1 MNKKDTSKSEVEGLQ
16 SISLLGK
23 YSDLFELLDI
33 GKTITLGDSKS
44 KTNSYIPI
52 KVNDNNV
59 YLTEPDGKLIPD
71 IKNQQKCDYLIY
83 CLNKPQTCFI
93 ELKGNNISI
102 KEKYNPY
109 DQISDTIDF
118 LKKEDELRN
127 LVESDNEKHAFIVS
141 PDRQKIP
148 KGVDIKE
155 RQLWKKLS
163 QAGIK
168 SNVSDLVHYVKV
180 TKSERYSN
188 NGSIICSHKSPV
200 EIPFNR

>member
-1 MNKKDTSKSEVEGLQ
+1 M
-16 SISLLGK
+16 
-23 YSDLFELLDI
+23 
-33 GKTITLGDSKS
+33 
-44 KTNSYIPI
+44 IP
-52 KVNDNNV
+52 N
-59 YLTEPDGKLIPD
+59 

-93 ELKGNNISI
+93 ELKGKNISI

-127 LVESDNEKHAFIVS
+127 LVKSDNEKHAFIVS
-141 PDRQKIP
+141 SGRQKSP

-163 QAGIK
+163 QAEIK
-168 SNVSDLVHYVKV
+168 SKVSDLVHYVKV

-188 NGSIICSHKSPV
+188 NGSIICSSKSPV